1 MKSASIYPFFFA
13 ILIGVTAYL
22 ASDNYIVGGAVGVVS
37 LGAAFFLYLPMI
49 RSYALRERKRHECY
63 QFVNSFLIT
72 LSVCQSVDHA
82 YEVASGGIE
91 GEFAKL
97 QTRITGMDDMEK
109 VRYLRSYFQMEI
121 YAMFVSVLELYL
133 ERGGDV
139 LALSSELLN
148 ELARIEENGRNLM
161 SRSAKNAIQF
171 GLMWLIALAVIV
183 FVRFGLNTFF
193 ARLKGSWTFLGGVA
207 AFYGFF
213 LVSLGIYLHV
223 YTSGERKEKLHGKL
237 KR

>member
-1 MKSASIYPFFFA
+1 MKKAAIYPFFFA
-13 ILIGVTAYL
+13 ILVGVTAYF
-22 ASDNYIVGGAVGVVS
+22 ASDNYIVGAGVGVAS
-37 LGAAFFLYLPMI
+37 LGTAYFLYLPLI
-49 RSYALRERKRHECY
+49 RNFAIRERKRHECY

-72 LSVCQSVDHA
+72 LSVCQAVDHA
-82 YEVASGGIE
+82 YEVGSNGIE
-91 GEFAKL
+91 GEFATL
-97 QTRITGMDDMEK
+97 QTKIAGMDELEK

-148 ELARIEENGRNLM
+148 ELARIEENGRNLL

-193 ARLKGSWTFLGGVA
+193 AKLKGSLTFLGGII

-223 YTSGERKEKLHGKL
+223 YTSGERKEKLRGKL